1 MWVERNKSSHHQWAV
16 LEPLQAPLIRPPLPL
31 GHLTQ
36 LVALT
41 LPLLGGLLGNHVK
54 VPPLA
59 LPFGLLFQG
68 QLCLVVVDQGCHV
81 VAIRL
86 LPLRHEDMFPPPLIV
101 SDLMLLAASE
111 DFYLSFLSLSRF
123 ILLQP
128 LQELLQVI
136 FIFNSVFL
144 GKVSM
149 HFSGCV
155 RPLKLVPLPRLFLL
169 SHVKVRTVQIEVIFH
184 QPM

>member
-36 LVALT
+36 LVALP
-41 LPLLGGLLGNHVK
+41 LPLLGGLLGDHVEI
-54 VPPLA
+54 PPLA
-59 LPFGLLFQG
+59 LPFGLLLQG

-101 SDLMLLAASE
+101 SDIMFLAASE
-111 DFYLSFLSLSRF
+111 DFLLPFLTLSCFVVF
-123 ILLQP
+123 QP

-144 GKVSM
+144 GIVSM
-149 HFSGCV
+149 YLCCSM
-155 RPLKLVPLPRLFLL
+155 RPL
-169 SHVKVRTVQIEVIFH
+169 E
-184 QPM
+184 